1 MVNQINENA
10 GPGNTTWTPMG
21 DGSVTT
27 MYSTGFMSKIFA
39 KFFATEAQRKLAIG
53 SDPRNIEGDL
63 VINPNA
69 LDSVASPLW
78 NYTRGLPFIPE
89 SELNRKRRYDEYEK
103 MDDYPEITAALDIY
117 ADDSTQK
124 DLRNKRWKVVS
135 DSIDA
140 IEEVERLFDRIRLE
154 RYYWDIVRGT
164 CKYGDT
170 FIETVANARNMEGG
184 IVKIK
189 VLNPYYIMR
198 IEDKFGYLKTFIQE
212 VPQSTY
218 NTGDWHTTK
227 STYIELDKNQIVHFR
242 LQTSDPKYY
251 PYGKSIMA
259 GAIRVYRSLKLME
272 DAMLVYRLSRAPERR
287 IFYVDVGN
295 LPASKAEAFLETMK
309 TRFKKEKFHNNN
321 KVDGRYN
328 PLAVDEDFFVPIRGN
343 QGTKIE
349 TLPGAQNLGEVDDV
363 KYFRDKLLATLKI
376 PKDYIVEYDKSPER
390 KANLSQLDVKFARVI
405 QRIQDCVAVGLAEI
419 AKRHLTML
427 DYPKSVITKLKI
439 SLPEPSD
446 VFIKRK
452 LEIDEAKARVVQA
465 VVGTGLFPSD
475 YIYKEY
481 YDMTETEI
489 EIVKRDLE
497 KEQEK
502 QAAQEAQQ
510 LGMQQQAQAAGQ
522 MQQTQAQGE
531 TDMAVSQNQA
541 AMDMAVADNQAK
553 NDISV
558 NKSQPKPKPTA
569 KKEEIDQLRVLKR
582 SYLMNEGSES
592 PKYRAIDRILKNKI
606 KSDEN

>member
-10 GPGNTTWTPMG
+10 GPGHTTWTPIG
-21 DGSVTT
+21 DGSVQT
-27 MYSTGFMSKIFA
+27 MYSTGYMSKLFA
-39 KFFATEAQRKLAIG
+39 KFFATKAQEKIARSG
-53 SDPRNIEGDL
+53 DPRGIEGDL
-63 VINPNA
+63 IINKDGLGSIA
-69 LDSVASPLW
+69 EPLW
-78 NYTRGLPFIPE
+78 NYTRGLPFITE
-89 SELNRKRRYDEYEK
+89 AELNRKRKYDEYEK

-124 DLRNKRWKVVS
+124 DIRNKRWKVVS
-135 DSIDA
+135 ESKQA
-140 IEEVERLFDRIRLE
+140 IEEVEKLFSRIDLD

-170 FIETVANARNMEGG
+170 FIEVVANAADMKSG
-184 IVKIK
+184 IHKIK
-189 VLNPYYIMR
+189 ILNPYYIMR

-212 VPQSTY
+212 IPKQGT
-218 NTGDWHTTK
+218 NAGDWHTQQ
-227 STYIELDKNQIVHFR
+227 STYIELDKNQIIHFR
-242 LQTSDPKYY
+242 LHTSDPKYY
-251 PYGKSIMA
+251 PYGKSILA

-309 TRFKKEKFHNNN
+309 TRFKKEKFHNQG
-321 KVDGRYN
+321 KVDARYN

-405 QRIQDCVAVGLAEI
+405 QRIQDCVSKGLASL
-419 AKRHLTML
+419 AKKHLEL
-427 DYPKSVITKLKI
+427 IGQPISVIKNI
-439 SLPEPSD
+439 EIELPDPSD

-465 VVGTGLFPSD
+465 VVATGLFPTD
-475 YIYKEY
+475 HIYKEF
-481 YDMTETEI
+481 YDMTDTEI
-489 EIVKRDLE
+489 EMLKEELE
-497 KEQEK
+497 KEQDKMAEK
-502 QAAQEAQQ
+502 EAEQAA
-510 LGMQQQAQAAGQ
+510 MQAQAQTAGQ
-522 MQQTQAQGE
+522 ADQVAAQGE

-553 NDISV
+553 NDIQV

-569 KKEEIDQLRVLKR
+569 KKEEIDPLVKLKQK
-582 SYLMNEGSES
+582 YLLEEGVKS
-592 PKYRAIDRILKNKI
+592 PKYKAIDRILKNKV
-606 KSDEN
+606 

>member
-1 MVNQINENA
+1 MVDQIVENA
-10 GPGNTTWTPMG
+10 GPGATTWTPMG
-21 DGSVTT
+21 DGGVTS
-27 MYSTGFMSKIFA
+27 MYSTGYMSKIFA
-39 KFFATEAQRKLAIG
+39 KFFGTQAQQKLAAAG
-53 SDPRNIEGDL
+53 GDPRAIEGDV
-63 VINPNA
+63 VINK
-69 LDSVASPLW
+69 VAPDNLSSPVW
-78 NYTRGLPFIPE
+78 GYTRGLPFITE

-124 DLRNKRWKVVS
+124 DIRNKRWLVRS

-140 IEEVERLFDRIRLE
+140 IEEVEKLFDRIRLDK
-154 RYYWDIVRGT
+154 YYWDIVRGA
-164 CKYGDT
+164 CKYGD
-170 FIETVANARNMEGG
+170 FFVEIVANGNRMEDG
-184 IVKIK
+184 IHKIK
-189 VLNPYYIMR
+189 LLNPYYIIR
-198 IEDKFGYLKTFIQE
+198 VEDKFGYLKTFLQE
-212 VPQSTY
+212 IPNESGNTGMWHENSSTY
-218 NTGDWHTTK
+218 V
-227 STYIELDKNQIVHFR
+227 ELDKNQIIHFR
-242 LQTSDPKYY
+242 LHTSDPKYY
-251 PYGKSIMA
+251 PYGKSILA

-295 LPASKAEAFLETMK
+295 LPSSKAEAFLETMK
-309 TRFKKEKFHNNN
+309 TRFKKEKFHNQS

-405 QRIQDCVAVGLAEI
+405 KRVQDCVVQGFESI
-419 AKRHLTML
+419 AKKHLEML
-427 DYPKSVITKLKI
+427 EYPSGIIRRLKI
-439 SLPEPSD
+439 ELPDASD

-465 VVGTGLFPSD
+465 VVGTGLFPMSH
-475 YIYKEY
+475 IYKEFY
-481 YDMTETEI
+481 NLTDTEI
-489 EIVKRDLE
+489 EIIKRDLD
-497 KEQEK
+497 KEREEQN
-502 QAAQEAQQ
+502 QQEAE
-510 LGMQQQAQAAGQ
+510 LISMQQQAQSAGQ

-553 NDISV
+553 NDIDV
-558 NKSQPKPKPTA
+558 NKSQPKPKATP
-569 KKEEIDQLRVLKR
+569 KKEDTDYLVQLKQK
-582 SYLMNEGSES
+582 YLLEEGKDSQ
-592 PKYRAIDRILKNKI
+592 KYKAIARILKNKD
-606 KSDEN
+606 K

>member
-1 MVNQINENA
+1 MGNQINENA
-10 GPGNTTWTPMG
+10 GPGLTTWTPVG
-21 DGSVTT
+21 DGSVQSMYTT
-27 MYSTGFMSKIFA
+27 GYMSKIFA

-53 SDPRNIEGDL
+53 GDPRNIEGDL
-63 VINPNA
+63 IVNPKG
-69 LDSVASPLW
+69 LDNILSPLW
-78 NYTRGLPFIPE
+78 SYTRGLPFLPE

-140 IEEVERLFDRIRLE
+140 IEEVERLFDRIKLDRV
-154 RYYWDIVRGT
+154 YYDIVRGT

-170 FIETVANARNMEGG
+170 FIETVANANDMGAG
-184 IVKIK
+184 IMKVK

-212 VPQSTY
+212 IPHGSQDTGSYAQS
-218 NTGDWHTTK
+218 N
-227 STYIELDKNQIVHFR
+227 SSYIELDKNQIVHFR
-242 LQTSDPKYY
+242 LNTSDPKYY
-251 PYGKSIMA
+251 PYGKSILA

-295 LPASKAEAFLETMK
+295 LPASKAEGFLETMK

-328 PLAVDEDFFVPIRGN
+328 PLAVDEDFFVPVRGN
-343 QGTKIE
+343 QGTKID

-363 KYFRDKLLATLKI
+363 KYFRDKLLATLKV

-405 QRIQDCVAVGLAEI
+405 QRVQDSVCVGFADI

-427 DYPKSVITKLKI
+427 GYPASVVRRLKI
-439 SLPEPSD
+439 TLPEPSD

-465 VVGTGLFPSD
+465 VVGTGLFPTD
-475 YIYKEY
+475 RIYKEY

-489 EIVKRDLE
+489 EMLKKALDA
-497 KEQEK
+497 EK
-502 QAAQEAQQ
+502 QEQNDQE
-510 LGMQQQAQAAGQ
+510 MQQQTAQV
-522 MQQTQAQGE
+522 QTQA
-531 TDMAVSQNQA
+531 A
-541 AMDMAVADNQAK
+541 ADMAVADNQAQ
-553 NDISV
+553 NDLAMQQAQQQA
-558 NKSQPKPKPTA
+558 QPAP
-569 KKEEIDQLRVLKR
+569 KKEEIDSLTLLKHK
-582 SYLMNEGSES
+582 YLMNEGVDSA
-592 PKYRAIDRILKNKI
+592 KYRAIDRVLKNKNKI
-606 KSDEN
+606 DR

>member
-1 MVNQINENA
+1 MVDQIVENA
-10 GPGNTTWTPMG
+10 GPGATTWTPMG
-21 DGSVTT
+21 DGGVTS
-27 MYSTGFMSKIFA
+27 MYSTGYMSKIFA
-39 KFFATEAQRKLAIG
+39 KFFGTQAQQKLAAAG
-53 SDPRNIEGDL
+53 GDPRAIEGDV
-63 VINPNA
+63 VINK
-69 LDSVASPLW
+69 VAPDNLSSPVW
-78 NYTRGLPFIPE
+78 GYTRGLPFITE

-124 DLRNKRWKVVS
+124 DIRNKRWLVRS

-140 IEEVERLFDRIRLE
+140 IEEVEKLFDRIRLDK
-154 RYYWDIVRGT
+154 YYWDIVRGA
-164 CKYGDT
+164 CKYGD
-170 FIETVANARNMEGG
+170 FFVEIVANGNRMEDG
-184 IVKIK
+184 IHKIK
-189 VLNPYYIMR
+189 LLNPYYIIR
-198 IEDKFGYLKTFIQE
+198 VEDKFGYLKTFLQE
-212 VPQSTY
+212 IPNESGNTGMWHENSSTY
-218 NTGDWHTTK
+218 V
-227 STYIELDKNQIVHFR
+227 ELDKNQIIHFR
-242 LQTSDPKYY
+242 LHTSDPKYY
-251 PYGKSIMA
+251 PYGKSILA

-295 LPASKAEAFLETMK
+295 LPSSKAEAFLETMK
-309 TRFKKEKFHNNN
+309 TRFKKEKFHNQS

-405 QRIQDCVAVGLAEI
+405 KRVQDCVVQGFESI
-419 AKRHLTML
+419 AKKHLEML
-427 DYPKSVITKLKI
+427 EYPSGIIRRLKI
-439 SLPEPSD
+439 ELPDASD

-465 VVGTGLFPSD
+465 VVGTGLFPMSH
-475 YIYKEY
+475 IYKEFY
-481 YDMTETEI
+481 NLTDTEI
-489 EIVKRDLE
+489 EIIKRDLD
-497 KEQEK
+497 KEREEQN
-502 QAAQEAQQ
+502 QQEAEQIS
-510 LGMQQQAQAAGQ
+510 MQQQAQSAGQ

-553 NDISV
+553 NDIDV
-558 NKSQPKPKPTA
+558 NKSQPKPKATP
-569 KKEEIDQLRVLKR
+569 KKEDTDYLVQLKQK
-582 SYLMNEGSES
+582 YLLEEGKDSQ
-592 PKYRAIDRILKNKI
+592 KYKAIARILKNKD
-606 KSDEN
+606 K

>member
-1 MVNQINENA
+1 MGNQINENA
-10 GPGNTTWTPMG
+10 GPGMTTWTPMG

-39 KFFATEAQRKLAIG
+39 KFFATEAQRKLAVG
-53 SDPRNIEGDL
+53 SDPRSIEGDL
-63 VINPNA
+63 IVNPNA
-69 LDSVASPLW
+69 IDSVVSPLW
-78 NYTRGLPFIPE
+78 SYTRGMPFIPE

-135 DSIDA
+135 DSMEA
-140 IEEVERLFDRIRLE
+140 IEEVEKLFDRIKLD

-198 IEDKFGYLKTFIQE
+198 IEDKFGYLKTFLQE
-212 VPQSTY
+212 VPQSTH
-218 NTGDWHTTK
+218 NTGDWNTTK
-227 STYIELDKNQIVHFR
+227 SNYIELDKNQIVHVR
-242 LQTSDPKYY
+242 RQTSDPKYY
-251 PYGKSIMA
+251 PYGKSILA

-405 QRIQDCVAVGLAEI
+405 QRIQDSVSIGLAEV

-427 DYPKSVITKLKI
+427 GYPPSVVRRLRIQ
-439 SLPEPSD
+439 LPEPSD

-465 VVGTGLFPSD
+465 VVGTGLFPTD

-481 YDMTETEI
+481 YDMTDTEI
-489 EIVKRDLE
+489 EMLKKDLE
-497 KEQEK
+497 TEQEK
-502 QAAQEAQQ
+502 QAEQEANQMA
-510 LGMQQQAQAAGQ
+510 MQQQAQTAGQ
-522 MQQTQAQGE
+522 LQQTQAQGE
-531 TDMAVSQNQA
+531 MDMAQSQNQA
-541 AMDMAVADNQAK
+541 AMDMAVSDNQAK
-553 NDISV
+553 NDIEV

-569 KKEEIDQLRVLKR
+569 KKEDTSDLEELKQK
-582 SYLMNEGSES
+582 YMINEGFDS
-592 PKYRAIDRILKNKI
+592 PKYRALERILKNKN
-606 KSDEN
+606 KMR

>member
-1 MVNQINENA
+1 MGNQINENA
-10 GPGNTTWTPMG
+10 GPGMTTWTPLG
-21 DGSVTT
+21 DGSVTS
-27 MYSTGFMSKIFA
+27 MYSSGYMSKIFA

-53 SDPRNIEGDL
+53 GDPRNIEGDL
-63 VINPNA
+63 IVNPGA
-69 LDSVASPLW
+69 IDSVLSPLW
-78 NYTRGLPFIPE
+78 SYTRGLPFVPE

-135 DSIDA
+135 DSIEA
-140 IEEVERLFDRIRLE
+140 IEEVEKLFDRIKLE

-170 FIETVANARNMEGG
+170 FIETVANARDMDSG
-184 IVKIK
+184 IIKIK

-212 VPQSTY
+212 IPQSSQ
-218 NTGDWHTTK
+218 NIGDWHSTK
-227 STYIELDKNQIVHFR
+227 STYIELDKNQIIHFR
-242 LQTSDPKYY
+242 LNTSDPKYY
-251 PYGKSIMA
+251 PYGKSILA

-321 KVDGRYN
+321 KVDARYN

-405 QRIQDCVAVGLAEI
+405 QRVQDSVAIGLAEV

-427 DYPKSVITKLKI
+427 GYPPSVVRRLKI
-439 SLPEPSD
+439 QLPEPSD

-465 VVGTGLFPSD
+465 VVGTGLFPTD

-481 YDMTETEI
+481 YDMTDTEI
-489 EIVKRDLE
+489 EMLKKDLE
-497 KEQEK
+497 TEQEK
-502 QAAQEAQQ
+502 QAEQEANQMA
-510 LGMQQQAQAAGQ
+510 MQQQAQTAGQ
-522 MQQTQAQGE
+522 LQQTQAQGE
-531 TDMAVSQNQA
+531 MDMAQSQNQA
-541 AMDMAVADNQAK
+541 AMDMAVSDNQAK
-553 NDISV
+553 NDIKV
-558 NKSQPKPKPTA
+558 NKSQPKPKPTP
-569 KKEEIDQLRVLKR
+569 KKEEKDELVSLKNM
-582 SYLMNEGSES
+582 YLISEGNKS
-592 PKYRAIDRILKNKI
+592 PKYKAIDRILKKYADKNK
-606 KSDEN
+606 

>member
-10 GPGNTTWTPMG
+10 GPGHTTWTPVG
-21 DGSVTT
+21 DGSVQSMYTT
-27 MYSTGFMSKIFA
+27 GYMSKLFA
-39 KFFATEAQRKLAIG
+39 RFFATKAQEKIARSG
-53 SDPRNIEGDL
+53 DPRGIEGDL
-63 VINPNA
+63 IINNNA
-69 LDSVASPLW
+69 MGSIAEPLW
-78 NYTRGLPFIPE
+78 NYTRGLPFLPE
-89 SELNRKRRYDEYEK
+89 AELNRKRRYDEYEK

-124 DLRNKRWKVVS
+124 DIRNKRWKVVS
-135 DSIDA
+135 ESKQA
-140 IEEVERLFDRIRLE
+140 IEEVEKLFSRIDLD

-170 FIETVANARNMEGG
+170 FIELVANAANMKSG
-184 IVKIK
+184 IHKIK
-189 VLNPYYIMR
+189 ILNPYYIMR

-212 VPQSTY
+212 IPQKGT
-218 NTGDWHTTK
+218 NAGDWHTQQ
-227 STYIELDKNQIVHFR
+227 SAYIELDKNQIVHFR
-242 LQTSDPKYY
+242 LHTSDPKYY

-309 TRFKKEKFHNNN
+309 TRFKKEKFHNQG
-321 KVDGRYN
+321 KVDARYN
-328 PLAVDEDFFVPIRGN
+328 PLAVDEDFFVPVRGN
-343 QGTKIE
+343 QGTKID

-405 QRIQDCVAVGLAEI
+405 QRIQDCVSKGLASV
-419 AKRHLTML
+419 AKKHLEL
-427 DYPKSVITKLKI
+427 IGQPKSVIKNI
-439 SLPEPSD
+439 EIELPDPSD

-465 VVGTGLFPSD
+465 VVGTGLFPTD
-475 YIYKEY
+475 HIYKEF
-481 YDMTETEI
+481 YDMTDTEI
-489 EIVKRDLE
+489 EMLKEELQ
-497 KEQEK
+497 KEQDKMAQKEAE
-502 QAAQEAQQ
+502 QAA
-510 LGMQQQAQAAGQ
+510 MQAQAQTAGQ
-522 MQQTQAQGE
+522 ADQVAAQGE

-553 NDISV
+553 NDIQV

-569 KKEEIDQLRVLKR
+569 KKEEIDPLVKLKQK
-582 SYLMNEGSES
+582 YLLEEGVKS
-592 PKYRAIDRILKNKI
+592 PKYKAIDRILKNKV
-606 KSDEN
+606 

>member
-1 MVNQINENA
+1 MGNQINENA
-10 GPGNTTWTPMG
+10 GPGLTTWTPVG
-21 DGSVTT
+21 DGSVQSMYTT
-27 MYSTGFMSKIFA
+27 GYMSKIFA

-53 SDPRNIEGDL
+53 GDPRNIEGDL
-63 VINPNA
+63 IVNPKG
-69 LDSVASPLW
+69 LDNILSPLW
-78 NYTRGLPFIPE
+78 SYTRGLPFLPE

-140 IEEVERLFDRIRLE
+140 IEEVERLFDRIKLE
-154 RYYWDIVRGT
+154 RVYYDIVRGT

-170 FIETVANARNMEGG
+170 FIETVANANDMTAG
-184 IVKIK
+184 IMKVK

-212 VPQSTY
+212 IPHGSQDTGSYAQS
-218 NTGDWHTTK
+218 N
-227 STYIELDKNQIVHFR
+227 SSYIELDKNQIVHFR
-242 LQTSDPKYY
+242 LHTSDPKYY
-251 PYGKSIMA
+251 PYGKSILA

-295 LPASKAEAFLETMK
+295 LPASKAEGFLETMK

-328 PLAVDEDFFVPIRGN
+328 PLAVDEDFFVPVRGN
-343 QGTKIE
+343 QGTKID

-363 KYFRDKLLATLKI
+363 KYFRDKLLATLKV

-405 QRIQDCVAVGLAEI
+405 QRVQDSVCVGLADI

-427 DYPKSVITKLKI
+427 GYPASVVRRLKI
-439 SLPEPSD
+439 ALPEPSD

-465 VVGTGLFPSD
+465 VVGTGLFPTSR
-475 YIYKEY
+475 IYKEY
-481 YDMTETEI
+481 YDMTDTEI
-489 EIVKRDLE
+489 EMVKKDLE
-497 KEQEK
+497 DEQQK
-502 QAAQEAQQ
+502 QNQQE
-510 LGMQQQAQAAGQ
+510 LEQQAGQA
-522 MQQTQAQGE
+522 QTQA
-531 TDMAVSQNQA
+531 A
-541 AMDMAVADNQAK
+541 ADMAVADNQAQ
-553 NDISV
+553 NDLAMQQAQQQA
-558 NKSQPKPKPTA
+558 QPAPQ
-569 KKEEIDQLRVLKR
+569 KEEIDSLTLLKR
-582 SYLMNEGSES
+582 QYLMTEGVDSA
-592 PKYRAIDRILKNKI
+592 KYRAIDRVLKNKNKI
-606 KSDEN
+606 DR

>member
-1 MVNQINENA
+1 MGNQINENA
-10 GPGNTTWTPMG
+10 GPGLTTWTPVG
-21 DGSVTT
+21 DGSVQSMYTT
-27 MYSTGFMSKIFA
+27 GYMSKIFA

-53 SDPRNIEGDL
+53 GDPRNIEGDL
-63 VINPNA
+63 IVNPKG
-69 LDSVASPLW
+69 LDNILSPLW
-78 NYTRGLPFIPE
+78 SYTRGLPFLPE

-140 IEEVERLFDRIRLE
+140 IEEVERLFDRIKLDRV
-154 RYYWDIVRGT
+154 YYDIVRGT

-170 FIETVANARNMEGG
+170 FIETVANANDMEAG
-184 IVKIK
+184 IMKVK

-212 VPQSTY
+212 IPHGSQDTGSYAQS
-218 NTGDWHTTK
+218 N
-227 STYIELDKNQIVHFR
+227 SSYIELDKNQIVHFR
-242 LQTSDPKYY
+242 LNTSDPKYY
-251 PYGKSIMA
+251 PYGKSILA

-295 LPASKAEAFLETMK
+295 LPASKAEGFLETMK
-309 TRFKKEKFHNNN
+309 TRFKKEKFHSNN

-328 PLAVDEDFFVPIRGN
+328 PLAVDEDFFVPVRGN
-343 QGTKIE
+343 QGTKID

-363 KYFRDKLLATLKI
+363 KYFRDKLLATLKV

-405 QRIQDCVAVGLAEI
+405 QRVQDSVCVGFADI

-427 DYPKSVITKLKI
+427 GYPASVVRRLKI
-439 SLPEPSD
+439 ALPEPSD

-465 VVGTGLFPSD
+465 VVGTGLFPTD
-475 YIYKEY
+475 RIYKEY
-481 YDMTETEI
+481 YDMTDTEI
-489 EIVKRDLE
+489 EMIKKDLE
-497 KEQEK
+497 DEQQKQNNQEMEQ
-502 QAAQEAQQ
+502 QAAQA
-510 LGMQQQAQAAGQ
+510 
-522 MQQTQAQGE
+522 QTQA
-531 TDMAVSQNQA
+531 A
-541 AMDMAVADNQAK
+541 ADMAVADNQAQ
-553 NDISV
+553 NDLAM
-558 NKSQPKPKPTA
+558 QQAQQQAPQ
-569 KKEEIDQLRVLKR
+569 KEEIDSLTLLKR
-582 SYLMNEGSES
+582 QYLMTEGVDSA
-592 PKYRAIDRILKNKI
+592 KYRAIDRVLKNKNKI
-606 KSDEN
+606 DR

>member
-1 MVNQINENA
+1 MGNQINENA
-10 GPGNTTWTPMG
+10 GPGLTTWTPVG
-21 DGSVTT
+21 DGSVQSMYTT
-27 MYSTGFMSKIFA
+27 GYMSKIFA

-53 SDPRNIEGDL
+53 GDPRNIEGDL
-63 VINPNA
+63 IVNPKG
-69 LDSVASPLW
+69 LDNILSPLW
-78 NYTRGLPFIPE
+78 SYTRGLPFLPE

-140 IEEVERLFDRIRLE
+140 IEEVERLFDRIKLE
-154 RYYWDIVRGT
+154 RVYYDIVRGT

-170 FIETVANARNMEGG
+170 FIETVANANDMTAG
-184 IVKIK
+184 IMKVK

-212 VPQSTY
+212 IPHGSQDTGSYAQS
-218 NTGDWHTTK
+218 N
-227 STYIELDKNQIVHFR
+227 SSYIELDKNQIVHFR
-242 LQTSDPKYY
+242 LHTSDPKYY
-251 PYGKSIMA
+251 PYGKSILA

-295 LPASKAEAFLETMK
+295 LPASKAEGFLETMK

-328 PLAVDEDFFVPIRGN
+328 PLAVDEDFFVPVRGN
-343 QGTKIE
+343 QGTKID

-363 KYFRDKLLATLKI
+363 KYFRDKLLATLKV

-405 QRIQDCVAVGLAEI
+405 QRVQDSVCVGLADI

-427 DYPKSVITKLKI
+427 GYPASVVRRLKI
-439 SLPEPSD
+439 ALPEPSD

-465 VVGTGLFPSD
+465 VVGTGLFPTSR
-475 YIYKEY
+475 IYKEY
-481 YDMTETEI
+481 YDMTDTEI
-489 EIVKRDLE
+489 EMVKKDLE
-497 KEQEK
+497 DEQQK
-502 QAAQEAQQ
+502 QNQQE
-510 LGMQQQAQAAGQ
+510 LEQQAGQA
-522 MQQTQAQGE
+522 QTQA
-531 TDMAVSQNQA
+531 A
-541 AMDMAVADNQAK
+541 ADMAVADNQAQ
-553 NDISV
+553 NDLAM
-558 NKSQPKPKPTA
+558 QQAQQQAPQ
-569 KKEEIDQLRVLKR
+569 KEEIDSLTLLKR
-582 SYLMNEGSES
+582 QYLMTEGVDSA
-592 PKYRAIDRILKNKI
+592 KYRAIDRVLKNKNKI
-606 KSDEN
+606 DR

>member
-1 MVNQINENA
+1 MGNQINENA
-10 GPGNTTWTPMG
+10 GPGLTTWTPVG
-21 DGSVTT
+21 DGSVQSMYTT
-27 MYSTGFMSKIFA
+27 GYMSKIFA

-53 SDPRNIEGDL
+53 GDPRNIEGDL
-63 VINPNA
+63 IVNPKG
-69 LDSVASPLW
+69 LDNILSPLW
-78 NYTRGLPFIPE
+78 SYTRGLPFLPE

-140 IEEVERLFDRIRLE
+140 IEEVERLFDRIKLDRV
-154 RYYWDIVRGT
+154 YYDIVRGT

-170 FIETVANARNMEGG
+170 FIETVANANDMEAG
-184 IVKIK
+184 IMKVK

-212 VPQSTY
+212 IPHGSQDTGSYAQS
-218 NTGDWHTTK
+218 N
-227 STYIELDKNQIVHFR
+227 SSYIELDKNQIVHFR
-242 LQTSDPKYY
+242 LNTSDPKYY
-251 PYGKSIMA
+251 PYGKSILA

-295 LPASKAEAFLETMK
+295 LPASKAEGFLETMK

-328 PLAVDEDFFVPIRGN
+328 PLAVDEDFFVPVRGN
-343 QGTKIE
+343 QGTKID

-363 KYFRDKLLATLKI
+363 KYFRDKLLATLKV

-405 QRIQDCVAVGLAEI
+405 QRVQDSVCVGFADI

-427 DYPKSVITKLKI
+427 GYPASVVRRLKI
-439 SLPEPSD
+439 ALPEPSD

-465 VVGTGLFPSD
+465 VVGTGLFPTD
-475 YIYKEY
+475 HIYKEY
-481 YDMTETEI
+481 YDMTDTEI
-489 EIVKRDLE
+489 EMIKKDLE
-497 KEQEK
+497 DEQQKQNNQEMEQ
-502 QAAQEAQQ
+502 QAAQA
-510 LGMQQQAQAAGQ
+510 
-522 MQQTQAQGE
+522 QTQA
-531 TDMAVSQNQA
+531 A
-541 AMDMAVADNQAK
+541 ADMAVADNQAQ
-553 NDISV
+553 NDLAMQQAQQQA
-558 NKSQPKPKPTA
+558 QPAP
-569 KKEEIDQLRVLKR
+569 KKEEIDSLTLLKR
-582 SYLMNEGSES
+582 QYLMNEGVDSA
-592 PKYRAIDRILKNKI
+592 KYRAIDRVLKNKNKI
-606 KSDEN
+606 DR